1 MVQAAYLTT
10 TRATDPDE
18 GSGRQH
24 AKMTEVIGLGYLGL
38 YATDLDAWRSY
49 ATKILGLQ
57 DVSNTEEEATD
68 TVRFR
73 ADEWGWRFAIHK
85 GDSGGAAYVGWQVAN
100 AAALTSLR
108 DRLTRAG
115 IEVNADPDCASARGV
130 QQLIWCIDPDGHRL
144 EFFYGPLLPKS
155 PFISPRGLT
164 FITDELGLGHV
175 FFFVSDLASAKNF
188 YLDTL
193 GFRLSDT
200 IEFHGRQ
207 VHFAHVN
214 PRHHSLAFV
223 QNNDIGPALG
233 HFMLEVTSIDDVGRT
248 LDAVNVHGVP
258 LTETL
263 GRHTNDL
270 AISFFI
276 KNPSGSEIEF
286 GCDGRIVDDS
296 TWRVSNYDATSLWGH
311 KRD

>member
-1 MVQAAYLTT
+1 
-10 TRATDPDE
+10 
-18 GSGRQH
+18 
-24 AKMTEVIGLGYLGL
+24 MTEVIGLGYLGL

-49 ATKILGLQ
+49 GTKILGLQ
-57 DVSNTEEEATD
+57 DVSDKENDGSSTLL
-68 TVRFR
+68 FR
-73 ADEWGWRFAIHK
+73 ADDWGWRFAIHQ
-85 GDSGGAAYVGWQVAN
+85 GETGGAAYVGWQVADSGT
-100 AAALTSLR
+100 LEELR
-108 DRLTRAG
+108 GRLLDAG
-115 IEVNADPDCASARGV
+115 IDVCEDADCASVRKV
-130 QQLIWCIDPDGHRL
+130 QKLIWCVDPDGNRL
-144 EFFYGPLLPKS
+144 EFFYGPLLPKG
-155 PFISPRGLT
+155 PFVSPRGLT
-164 FITDELGLGHV
+164 FVTEELGLGHV
-175 FFFVSDLASAKNF
+175 FFFVTDLLAAKSF

-223 QNNDIGPALG
+223 QNTDIGPALG

-248 LDAVNVHGVP
+248 LDAVGVEGVR

-276 KNPSGSEIEF
+276 KNPSGSEVEF
-286 GCDGRIVDDS
+286 GCDGRLVDDS

-311 KRD
+311 QRD